1 MKKLIAIL
9 CMAAVMIGSVF
20 AAGSASA
27 DEAVVV
33 DKDGKAIQGP
43 WIELIPFD
51 DNKAD
56 IEGYAIDAL
65 KVADDNVAVLTVD
78 AILHDPDNVL
88 TFPIL
93 IKFSVP
99 EVKAGDKVIV
109 AHMPDQDKVTEWESC
124 EVIKV
129 EDGFVTAKFN
139 SLSPIVIFKYDAKQ
153 DDEGGKKAPQTGEA
167 PVAAVAGMIAV
178 VAFLGMAVTAKK
190 EN

>member
-139 SLSPIVIFKYDAKQ
+139 SLSPIAIFVKAEAGKQ
-153 DDEGGKKAPQTGEA
+153 DTPVAPKTGEA